1 MYHVTNSIDD
11 VFKGSTVRTVPC
23 AYVTPTSD
31 GLLENLIDFT
41 EKTRNGKGA
50 F

>member
-1 MYHVTNSIDD
+1 MHPVTLSIED
-11 VFKGSTVRTVPC
+11 VFKGSNIRTVPC
-23 AYVTPTSD
+23 AYDTPSSN
-31 GLLENLIDFT
+31 GLLENLIDFA